1 VQDAEGYCVFPVDR
15 DDGDQGVDIGPELVS
30 HKQDVVVHALVEYF
44 DVEHIEINDR
54 DGGMK
59 TLQIVAEEVHIAQI
73 ATPDDHKRFPV
84 EVLDGERRTRGER
97 VLSRNSATERVSS

>member
-1 VQDAEGYCVFPVDR
+1 
-15 DDGDQGVDIGPELVS
+15 
-30 HKQDVVVHALVEYF
+30 
-44 DVEHIEINDR
+44 
-54 DGGMK
+54 MK

-73 ATPDDHKRFPV
+73 ATLDDHKRFPV